1 MNIMRIYYKK
11 VRLQWDPDHLPSGE
25 RVGTGRRAIQLG
37 IRGRMLERFSK
48 EFIVRIDDITD
59 FVTENRQHVDMKR
72 DKWDDDLMVPVETIY
87 RISNQKLAEKIGI
100 DT

>member
-1 MNIMRIYYKK
+1 
-11 VRLQWDPDHLPSGE
+11 
-25 RVGTGRRAIQLG
+25 
-37 IRGRMLERFSK
+37 MLERFSK

-72 DKWDDDLMVPVETIY
+72 DKWDDELMVPVETIY
-87 RISNQKLAEKIGI
+87 TISNQKLAEKIGI